1 MTSKSL
7 TNSQA
12 NNYYYTYSVKTLNSD
27 KTSLEKVLTNTQR
40 LPQSNLCCLVN
51 RFVSQ
56 GARSRHDT
64 LKKENSEIL
73 ECSCDSHI
81 VK

>member
-7 TNSQA
+7 TNSQT

-27 KTSLEKVLTNTQR
+27 KMSLEKVLTNTQR
-40 LPQSNLCCLVN
+40 LSQSNLCCLVN

-56 GARSRHDT
+56 GAGSRHDT
-64 LKKENSEIL
+64 LKKQNSEIL
-73 ECSCDSHI
+73 ESAHVTLI
-81 VK
+81 

>member
-7 TNSQA
+7 TNSQT

-27 KTSLEKVLTNTQR
+27 KMSLEKVLTNTQR

-56 GARSRHDT
+56 GAGSRHDT

-73 ECSCDSHI
+73 KSAHVTLI
-81 VK
+81 

>member
-7 TNSQA
+7 TNSQT

-27 KTSLEKVLTNTQR
+27 KMSLEKVLTNTQR
-40 LPQSNLCCLVN
+40 LSQSNLCCLVN

-56 GARSRHDT
+56 GAGSRHDT
-64 LKKENSEIL
+64 IKKQNSEIL
-73 ECSCDSHI
+73 ESAHVTLI
-81 VK
+81 